1 MPFDIFSSDDDKLI
15 PCDDK
20 FEKNALDAL
29 VKQYGDKRMLLEW
42 DDTEKCIVMG
52 KANFSRYTN
61 FKGRKAWIDFVL
73 SFNEI
78 VGLPSHPKWRNKS
91 VSAVMGGSPAQ
102 LYRWFN
108 QLQYKMFVVP
118 YKDLLTKIAFQR
130 GRIDSKRLELIKK
143 HEPILRQ
150 AWADKQF
157 NILPILM
164 ETGKTPQQLK
174 KELGKTWKVLCANSL
189 NKNKAVAKVYSELGR
204 RTSGNDLHYL
214 AVQPTTVLSVFG
226 ADGPLVVEHVAAHYR
241 GKWHK
246 YDQKIGR
253 ELLDTRMLADQ
264 LDKPFDALW
273 SPRRMKEEHDSMSK
287 ELAARRFSPAK
298 LEILDKISVKH
309 IEHEGYVATLLDSR
323 ALVAE
328 EGNAMGHCVAGYA
341 ESVAGGR
348 YLVYSITK
356 GGQRSSTL
364 GINVNKKSDDTNYY
378 RYSQHYGRYNSRL
391 EDEHESHL
399 GEIIVKQ
406 LNGESV

>member
-1 MPFDIFSSDDDKLI
+1 MPFDLRCEEDKPLRVDHSYEQK
-15 PCDDK
+15 C
-20 FEKNALDAL
+20 LDAII
-29 VKQYGDKRMLLEW
+29 KQYGDTRMLLEW

-52 KANFSRYTN
+52 KAKFSRYTN
-61 FKGRKAWIDFVL
+61 FKGRKAWINSVL

-78 VGLPSHPKWRNKS
+78 VGLPTHPKWHNKS

-118 YKDLLTKIAFQR
+118 YKDLLTKIAFRR
-130 GRIDSKRLELIKK
+130 GRIDGKRLELIKK

-164 ETGKTPQQLK
+164 ETGKTPKELK

-189 NKNKAVAKVYSELGR
+189 NKNKAVAKSLKILGNGKVIEALR
-204 RTSGNDLHYL
+204 LL
-214 AVQPTTVLSVFG
+214 ADKPTTVLDVFG
-226 ADGPLVVEHVAAHYR
+226 GDGKLVVEHVAAHYR

-246 YDQKIGR
+246 YDSKIGR
-253 ELLDTRMLADQ
+253 ELRDTQMLAEQ

-287 ELAARRFSPAK
+287 ELAARRLSPAK
-298 LEILDKISVKH
+298 LEILDKISVKRL
-309 IEHEGYVATLLDSR
+309 EYEGYTATLLDSR

-328 EGNAMGHCVAGYA
+328 EGNAMGHCVAAYA
-341 ESVAGGR
+341 ESVASGS
-348 YLVYSITK
+348 YLVYSVSK
-356 GGQRSSTL
+356 YGQRSSTL
-364 GINVNKKSDDTNYY
+364 GIIVRDRKADDKTYFFLN
-378 RYSQHYGRYNSRL
+378 QHYGRYNKHL
-391 EDEHESHL
+391 EDKHEI
-399 GEIIVKQ
+399 EIASIILKQ
-406 LNGESV
+406 LNGENV